1 MTFRKMERGRRSCRV
16 WKRRKG
22 GRSCHGHRHSNGAR
36 LLGSSGTVSA
46 LVVLRGEEG

>member
-1 MTFRKMERGRRSCRV
+1 MTFRKIERGRRSGRL

-22 GRSCHGHRHSNGAR
+22 GRSCHGHRHSNSVD
-36 LLGSSGTVSA
+36 SSGAMSA